1 MKPNLKIL
9 ALISFAISFATP
21 SFGQDSGG
29 DVFKAKCQVCHG
41 ADGLGGTQIG
51 KSLGIVSFKD
61 PAVVKLSN
69 SAMAAV
75 IKSGKNKMPSF
86 DGKLTDAQIS
96 AVVSHIRTL
105 QK

>member
-9 ALISFAISFATP
+9 ALICFAISFTTP
-21 SFGQDSGG
+21 SFGQDSGA

-41 ADGLGGTQIG
+41 GDGLGRTQIG

-86 DGKLTDAQIS
+86 DGKLTEAQIIS
-96 AVVSHIRTL
+96 VVSHIRTL